1 MKKHLL
7 LIFVCL
13 STLGLL
19 IVTHYSELPA
29 AHAQALVARESHV
42 SGSSSQVSMKATSS
56 GNLQYW
62 GGTVLLHPHVYV
74 TYWNWTSDP
83 ASEASYLESF
93 FRGVGGSTWLNT
105 VTQYNDTRG
114 IFISNPA
121 NQFSGSWSDPT
132 PIPSH
137 PTRAQMAQEAVN
149 TAAHFGNP
157 VDAVYFIATPQ
168 GHSSVDTQSNGELCS
183 LHYFGTVNPGSF
195 IPVVDFPY
203 PTDRSDCGNPA
214 SLDKVSIIA
223 GHEYAEAITD
233 PLYQGIAWSATGQ
246 QNAEIGDLC
255 AWSTQVVQ
263 LGTGAFAVQ
272 ALWDNSTSGCVFS
285 YGRTGLA
292 VSNFNHCR
300 YNPRFD
306 NFICT
311 VTLTATAWSQASVNW
326 TETDTAGTTV
336 TPSSGSL
343 APGQSTNL
351 RIGPL
356 PSNYTIDFTFSA
368 PGGAFAMLTWN
379 G

>member
-157 VDAVYFIATPQ
+157 LTP
-168 GHSSVDTQSNGELCS
+168 STLLPRRKDTVASTLKAMASC
-183 LHYFGTVNPGSF
+183 V
-195 IPVVDFPY
+195 
-203 PTDRSDCGNPA
+203 RS
-214 SLDKVSIIA
+214 
-223 GHEYAEAITD
+223 T
-233 PLYQGIAWSATGQ
+233 
-246 QNAEIGDLC
+246 
-255 AWSTQVVQ
+255 
-263 LGTGAFAVQ
+263 
-272 ALWDNSTSGCVFS
+272 TSGRSTPARLFRWWTS
-285 YGRTGLA
+285 PIRRIA
-292 VSNFNHCR
+292 VIVAIR
-300 YNPRFD
+300 
-306 NFICT
+306 
-311 VTLTATAWSQASVNW
+311 QA
-326 TETDTAGTTV
+326 
-336 TPSSGSL
+336 
-343 APGQSTNL
+343 
-351 RIGPL
+351 
-356 PSNYTIDFTFSA
+356 
-368 PGGAFAMLTWN
+368 
-379 G
+379 